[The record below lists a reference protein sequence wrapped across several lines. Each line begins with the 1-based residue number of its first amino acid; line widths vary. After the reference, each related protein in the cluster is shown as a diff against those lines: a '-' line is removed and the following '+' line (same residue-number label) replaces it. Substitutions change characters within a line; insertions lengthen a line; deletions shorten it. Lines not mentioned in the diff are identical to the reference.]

1 MFPLKQNTPRP
12 LFSLQVQLL
21 KDQMA
26 AETAARIEAQ
36 ARVHQLLLQ
45 NRDLLQHLTLLV
57 QQLKELEAR
66 ALKATHPGQP
76 QQELQA
82 NGHGRRLE
90 GWLLRT
96 ACCLLSN
103 LLSGQVVYVLRSWLL
118 TPFFSACGWKS
129 RHKPRSLTDFPR
141 LPALSSVLVV
151 MEDEISASTVEQF
164 SLEKFN
170 QTEKECVAA
179 SPTDDILHWKDYCA
193 FIQAWKLKSRT
204 MHQPH
209 TVLSP
214 PPRIPV

>member
-1 MFPLKQNTPRP
+1 MFPFCTLRSEMFPLKQNTPRP
-12 LFSLQVQLL
+12 LLSLQVQLL

-66 ALKATHPGQP
+66 ALKVTHPGQP

-118 TPFFSACGWKS
+118 TPFFYRPVDESHDTSHAHSPISRACQHCHLCLWWRKMKFQHKLSSNSAWRNLTKL
-129 RHKPRSLTDFPR
+129 KRSLC
-141 LPALSSVLVV
+141 LPARQ
-151 MEDEISASTVEQF
+151 MTFYVE
-164 SLEKFN
+164 
-170 QTEKECVAA
+170 
-179 SPTDDILHWKDYCA
+179 
-193 FIQAWKLKSRT
+193 RT
-204 MHQPH
+204 
-209 TVLSP
+209 TALLY
-214 PPRIPV
+214 RLGN